1 MSLLLATS
9 IIANAGT
16 VAITT
21 AAILGAVKLGDRLW
35 GRRQNGNSLPNRVTR
50 LETEVKITNVKID
63 GISKQLSTTNE
74 HLFLLLK
81 DKR

>member
-1 MSLLLATS
+1 MTLLLATS

-16 VAITT
+16 VAVTT

-35 GRRQNGNSLPNRVTR
+35 GRRQNGNSLPSRVTR
-50 LETEVKITNVKID
+50 LETKVEITNVKID
-63 GISKQLSTTNE
+63 GISDQLKTTND
-74 HLFLLLK
+74 HLFMLLK